1 MTAADLMTSVISTS
15 GAGSRQKLDRGL
27 VESLRRAPHSRFPD
41 VEAVKVLAD
50 LARQEHLSFV
60 HEENKLSDT
69 DVGLVLAAVSAVAG
83 RLGASFTA
91 PWRDLSSFRS
101 HWEARGI
108 TNGGAWAARRRIVDE
123 VFDALD
129 SELEAVTSR
138 SAAMAPVATDP
149 IAGWAAIDAAVDA
162 VRHKFNSARD
172 ADDYRDVGVRCKH
185 AIEVMSDTL
194 YDETKHLR
202 VGETVPLR
210 GHTKNRLERVI
221 EDSLAG
227 ADNERLRGLVKKVDD
242 VAEHVK
248 HTRTSTRR
256 DAGIAADAVIAL
268 ASMLRRVDQPD

>member
-1 MTAADLMTSVISTS
+1 MTPADLMTSLVSTS
-15 GAGSRQKLDRGL
+15 GAGSRQKLNRGR
-27 VESLRRAPHSRFPD
+27 VESLRSAPDPRFAD
-41 VEAVKVLAD
+41 VEVVRVLAD
-50 LARQEHLSFV
+50 LARQEHLSFIR
-60 HEENKLSDT
+60 EENKLSDT
-69 DVGLVLAAVSAVAG
+69 DVGLVLAALSAVAG

-101 HWEARGI
+101 HWEAQGV
-108 TNGGAWAARRRIVDE
+108 TNGGAWAARRLMVHE
-123 VFDALD
+123 VFNVLD

-138 SAAMAPVATDP
+138 SAAMAPVTTDP
-149 IAGWAAIDAAVDA
+149 IAGWDAIDAAVDA
-162 VRHKFNSARD
+162 VRDKFNSARD
-172 ADDYRDVGVRCKH
+172 ANDYRDVGVRCKN
-185 AIEVMSDTL
+185 AIEVMSDNL

-202 VGETVPLR
+202 AGETAPPR

-227 ADNERLRGLVKKVDD
+227 ADNERLRGLVKRVDD

-268 ASMLRRVDQPD
+268 ASMLRRADQPD